1 MKIFFSKGC
10 NTTYSIKLFDH
21 HTTPLYITLILH
33 TRFYTIG
40 CCFRAALV
48 SCLQNQVTSCKKEK
62 VYCKQCFW
70 QSMNSFWIIIEASNF
85 KTNHQW
91 GCWYYIQHTM
101 VHKRDNSRQHAT
113 IKVIYPKYYK
123 HWLYTL
129 AYTIRP
135 PPSQKGS
142 KKNTLNITEESDTLS
157 HPSAGTLLI
166 VYRIVASSNARY

>member
-1 MKIFFSKGC
+1 MIILTLCILPWYFIIF
-10 NTTYSIKLFDH
+10 Y
-21 HTTPLYITLILH
+21 
-33 TRFYTIG
+33 TRSYTIG

-70 QSMNSFWIIIEASNF
+70 QSMNSSWIIIEASNF
-85 KTNHQW
+85 KSNHQW

-129 AYTIRP
+129 AYKIQPHLYKSGAKVTHCISLKR
-135 PPSQKGS
+135 
-142 KKNTLNITEESDTLS
+142 
-157 HPSAGTLLI
+157 AAC
-166 VYRIVASSNARY
+166 YRIPLQRLYWLYML

>member
-1 MKIFFSKGC
+1 MIFFLKAA
-10 NTTYSIKLFDH
+10 
-21 HTTPLYITLILH
+21 TPLIPSNFVIILTLCILPWYFIIFY

-70 QSMNSFWIIIEASNF
+70 QSMNSSWIIIEASNF

-101 VHKRDNSRQHAT
+101 VHKRNNSRQQAT
-113 IKVIYPKYYK
+113 NKFIYPKYYK
-123 HWLYTL
+123 YWIYSLSYTFGCVYFDL
-129 AYTIRP
+129 KKYT
-135 PPSQKGS
+135 
-142 KKNTLNITEESDTLS
+142 
-157 HPSAGTLLI
+157 
-166 VYRIVASSNARY
+166 

>member
-1 MKIFFSKGC
+1 MLTLCILPWYFIIF
-10 NTTYSIKLFDH
+10 Y
-21 HTTPLYITLILH
+21 
-33 TRFYTIG
+33 TRSYTIG

-70 QSMNSFWIIIEASNF
+70 QSMNSSWIIIEASNF

-113 IKVIYPKYYK
+113 IKVMYPKYYK
-123 HWLYTL
+123 HYIHSGIHNTASPL
-129 AYTIRP
+129 
-135 PPSQKGS
+135 QKWGKS
-142 KKNTLNITEESDTLS
+142 NTLYITKESGMLS
-157 HPSAGTLLI
+157 HPSSETLLI
-166 VYRIVASSNARY
+166 VYALDYLTIKRTI